1 MSDDVVGRGHPTWCP
16 LLEVKDCRKE
26 VKQFAIFM
34 EKALLEN
41 DEKGGWQNNRATY
54 FADKIYQ
61 HAKEMNLA
69 ANQKKYKTA
78 LNHAI
83 HIANYC
89 MMYHDNY
96 FDWRL

>member
-1 MSDDVVGRGHPTWCP
+1 MGEIIMTIHF
-16 LLEVKDCRKE
+16 EDCREE
-26 VKQFAIFM
+26 VKQFAISM

-41 DEKGGWQNNRATY
+41 DEKGGWQNDGATY

-61 HAKEMNLA
+61 HTKEMNLA
-69 ANQKKYKTA
+69 VNQVKYKTA
-78 LNHAI
+78 LKHAI
-83 HIANYC
+83 DIANYC